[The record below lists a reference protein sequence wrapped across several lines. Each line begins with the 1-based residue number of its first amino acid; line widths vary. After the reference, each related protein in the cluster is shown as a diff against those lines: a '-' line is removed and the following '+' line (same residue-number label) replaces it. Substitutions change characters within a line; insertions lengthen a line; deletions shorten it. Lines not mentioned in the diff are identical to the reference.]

1 MADNKDY
8 YKVLGVPRGASKDE
22 IAKAYKQLARKY
34 HPDLNANDK
43 VAEEKFKDVSEAYEV
58 LKDDEKRK
66 MYDHLGSNWQ
76 QGQQF
81 QGGPFGGFGGQGG
94 FGGADFGDIFGGMF
108 GGGGGFGG
116 QQFGG
121 QFGGQRRPRPRKGRD
136 VEAELR
142 LRLEEIY
149 HGGRREITL
158 QSASGPRTLQVNIP
172 AGIRDGGK
180 IRLSGQGD
188 AGTNGGPAGDL
199 YIQISYAAHALFT
212 VDGSD
217 ITYEVPLAPWEAV
230 LGTKVRVPTLDSE
243 GSEVEIGIAAG
254 SSSGRKLRL
263 RGKGLGAPDKRGDL
277 FVRISV
283 KVPSELTDQERELW
297 QALAEASSFNPR
309 PNEVDEKE

>member
-8 YKVLGVPRGASKDE
+8 YKVLGVSRGASKDE

-43 VAEEKFKDVSEAYEV
+43 AAEEKFKDVSEAYEV

-94 FGGADFGDIFGGMF
+94 QGGFGGADFSDIFGGMF
-108 GGGGGFGG
+108 GGQGGFGG
-116 QQFGG
+116 Q

-136 VEAELR
+136 VEAELH

-158 QSASGPRTLQVNIP
+158 QSSSGPRTLQVNIP

-188 AGTNGGPAGDL
+188 AGVNGGPAGDL
-199 YIQISYAAHALFT
+199 YIQISYASHALFT

-230 LGTKVRVPTLDSE
+230 LGTKARIPTLDSE

-283 KVPSELTDQERELW
+283 KVPSELTEQERELW